1 MLYLGKAQSR
11 SESRRT
17 GILRFLASS
26 ALPGTDYRFR
36 AVQFMADRMVRDSKN
51 KCLSPFY

>member
-1 MLYLGKAQSR
+1 
-11 SESRRT
+11 
-17 GILRFLASS
+17 LRFLASS